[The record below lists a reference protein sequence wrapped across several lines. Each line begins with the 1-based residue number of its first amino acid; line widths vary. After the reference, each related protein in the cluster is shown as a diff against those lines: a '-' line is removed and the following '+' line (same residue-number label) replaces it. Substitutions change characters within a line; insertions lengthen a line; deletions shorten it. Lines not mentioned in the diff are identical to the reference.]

1 MARVNMHITTETRNR
16 GDCWTCHVPEFGF
29 TVYGESRDAAR
40 HEVNNALDALL
51 GSFYGDLEAIEQ
63 FLNQRN
69 VRYVIHPD
77 AEPDYQTPIAEMSH
91 AEVRIAA
98 AV

>member
-1 MARVNMHITTETRNR
+1 MAKVSMHITTETQDR

-29 TVYGESRDAAR
+29 TVYGASRDAAR
-40 HEVNNALDALL
+40 GEVNNALDALM
-51 GSFYGDLEAIEQ
+51 GSFYGDLDAIERY
-63 FLNQRN
+63 LHQRK
-69 VRYVIHPD
+69 VGYIIHPD
-77 AEPDYQTPIAEMSH
+77 AEPDYQTPVAEMSY